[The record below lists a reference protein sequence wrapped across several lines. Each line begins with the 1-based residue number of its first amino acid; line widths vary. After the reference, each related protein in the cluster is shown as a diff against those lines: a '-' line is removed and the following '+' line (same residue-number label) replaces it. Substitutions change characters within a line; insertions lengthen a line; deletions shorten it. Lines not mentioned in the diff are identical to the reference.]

1 MNDPLDM
8 ARQILQ
14 TLPFSQLIDPELII
28 HSGLAPHNR

>member
-14 TLPFSQLIDPELII
+14 TLPFSQLIGAELII
-28 HSGLAPHNR
+28 HIGLVPHNK